1 MLIQGDKFFHYIKT
15 SQWVTDI
22 KTSQWVTEKGHK
34 GFLEA
39 ICLLN
44 VSTDLWRQKSLI
56 RKMSNFLEKAYAGI
70 GLHLISSKRGM
81 KTMMINS
88 SLFWSLAIFQFVFTW
103 WERRKV
109 MLLLW
114 SWVFSHECWISLH
127 RMCVKLRPRL
137 LESGIPL
144 AACPWWSCNHFSQEN
159 VLIHPSPFSVAQE
172 IETNFYFN

>member
-1 MLIQGDKFFHYIKT
+1 MEILRRFHY
-15 SQWVTDI
+15 I

-39 ICLLN
+39 ICLLRPVKTEELN
-44 VSTDLWRQKSLI
+44 WKDEQ
-56 RKMSNFLEKAYAGI
+56 FPEKAYAGI

-88 SLFWSLAIFQFVFTW
+88 SLFWNLAIFQFIFTW

-114 SWVFSHECWISLH
+114 SWVLLVMNVGFLLY

-144 AACPWWSCNHFSQEN
+144 CSLPLVKLQSF
-159 VLIHPSPFSVAQE
+159 
-172 IETNFYFN
+172 